1 MRLRTGS
8 YLLVTGLLLLSW
20 ALRAQEQ
27 PETAPALDENTR
39 LEIQGRLNQFLDGM
53 DRISSSCK
61 AKLPMAG
68 DVPITESYLKMQG
81 YRLRTLE
88 RNLKSMDVRWN
99 NYLPLQQWEISQDEG
114 LMASVEKF
122 ELMKQEA
129 SDSLDVRKQMLQAL
143 QDFADAKAY
152 MEGLDSTYNRLG
164 KQAFELS
171 LLSKT
176 APLLEKQK
184 KKEQLLFATVQERF
198 DKAKAAQT
206 LHLVSA
212 ERMDELEDS
221 YASLKSKSDTIQAMQ
236 YKPLI
241 QRIKDYLLG
250 LAAVAVLLM
259 FVSMLRGKLKAAKE
273 LRENLKKYNETL
285 KLNGK
290 DEYPTI

>member
-8 YLLVTGLLLLSW
+8 YLLVTGLLLLSRV
-20 ALRAQEQ
+20 LCAQEQ